1 MSFLRQKA
9 TRGSAFPSALWP
21 AGTVTGRVVDGG
33 GNGVGGATLH
43 IRYSNE
49 RRRHF
54 LHHEMGDIHADDSGY
69 FTLPVVARGRNF
81 VVEDASEGHL
91 PGSTDTLKLEEE
103 KLDVQVRWSELKKLV
118 DGKKVTLQ
126 LAEGARVGGR
136 GGENPEGDGR
146 LAYLQGQEEFR
157 SSGLPQGKDPDSER
171 DYLSNRSLKENK
183 GRRVGATVGTAAGA
197 YIGSL
202 LALVGK
208 TASESEPSKSQ
219 VSASIAIATGAAIL
233 VNQALRNKSVTLIEI
248 LPDSPSESE
257 PKPSNEDSTPRPKQ
271 NTSSP

>member
-1 MSFLRQKA
+1 MLGSEPEKPLR
-9 TRGSAFPSALWP
+9 
-21 AGTVTGRVVDGG
+21 
-33 GNGVGGATLH
+33 
-43 IRYSNE
+43 
-49 RRRHF
+49 
-54 LHHEMGDIHADDSGY
+54 
-69 FTLPVVARGRNF
+69 
-81 VVEDASEGHL
+81 
-91 PGSTDTLKLEEE
+91 
-103 KLDVQVRWSELKKLV
+103 VRWSELKKLV

-126 LAEGARVGGR
+126 LAEGARVGG

-171 DYLSNRSLKENK
+171 DYLSNRGLKENK

-257 PKPSNEDSTPRPKQ
+257 PKPSNEDSTPRPRQ
-271 NTSSP
+271 NSSSP